1 MSCDIHFALTP
12 VSGTVDAVRM
22 SRAPAVAGRRSGVGV
37 LLRIVAGAL
46 LAVVLLPLGATSAAA
61 HGGTETPA
69 VVSSMPR
76 VLSLEPAVTGLD
88 VVVIDGGA
96 RLRLDNG
103 TAQPVTVPGTEG
115 GRPRVVPP
123 GGSAAWTDARLGD
136 PAAPPAGDG
145 AWAVPLAV
153 GDLPVTVR
161 GDRVWP
167 PAPHPFPWWA
177 LTVAALLGTYT
188 VGGLAV
194 ERGRPG
200 GARTA
205 LAGVVLVVT
214 AAYVVHVIGSSL
226 VVAEPPGLVAL
237 LGAAGIGM
245 AVWLLGPL
253 AAALTLRGH
262 LLGAALYGSVGFL
275 TALLTLSDTL
285 TFHRA
290 VLAFGGP
297 FDLDRIATV
306 ITFGGGLGLF
316 LVAITAF
323 RRVEPAVEPAP
334 GTSVATPSTAS
345 VPAA

>member
-1 MSCDIHFALTP
+1 VSCDIHFALTP

-22 SRAPAVAGRRSGVGV
+22 SRAPAVAGRRFGAGV
-37 LLRIVAGAL
+37 LLRIAAGAL

-61 HGGTETPA
+61 HGGTDTPA

-76 VLSLEPAVTGLD
+76 VLSLEPAVPGLD

-103 TAQPVTVPGTEG
+103 TAQPVTVPGTDA

-136 PAAPPAGDG
+136 PVAPPAGDG
-145 AWAVPLAV
+145 EWAVPLAV

-237 LGAAGIGM
+237 LG
-245 AVWLLGPL
+245 PL

-262 LLGAALYGSVGFL
+262 LLGPALYGSVGFL

-323 RRVEPAVEPAP
+323 RRVEPEPD
-334 GTSVATPSTAS
+334 TSVATPTMAS
-345 VPAA
+345 AHSA